1 MSIYNLYFLDLLAK
15 TEKYQ
20 IFIDISLHVFD
31 LIIDLFPIKTS
42 NEKKKEHKII
52 HLMFNQN
59 TKLNNKNKERNDI
72 NI

>member
-1 MSIYNLYFLDLLAK
+1 MSIYNLYFIDLLAK

-42 NEKKKEHKII
+42 NEKKKRT
-52 HLMFNQN
+52 QN
-59 TKLNNKNKERNDI
+59 
-72 NI
+72 NISDV

>member
-1 MSIYNLYFLDLLAK
+1 MSIYNLYFIDLLAK

-42 NEKKKEHKII
+42 NEKKK
-52 HLMFNQN
+52 N
-59 TKLNNKNKERNDI
+59 TK
-72 NI
+72 

>member
-1 MSIYNLYFLDLLAK
+1 MR
-15 TEKYQ
+15 
-20 IFIDISLHVFD
+20 
-31 LIIDLFPIKTS
+31 
-42 NEKKKEHKII
+42 KKKEHKIT